1 MSKKLNLLCLMF
13 VSITFLISCGP
24 KIYSDP
30 QAENLAHGHKSFA
43 VIPPLVSIAASKKID
58 AEAIK
63 EQQRTESVNFQKEMY
78 SWLLKRKQ
86 QGKIQADIQDVTTT
100 VALLKKAGYYN
111 GEIFTPLEL
120 AEILKVDG
128 VLSSNYSLSK
138 PMSQGTAIAVGVLL
152 GGFGATNSTVI
163 DLSLFDKATGK
174 MIWNYNHK
182 AAGSFTTPNALVDDL
197 MRKASRKMPYS
208 S

>member
-1 MSKKLNLLCLMF
+1 MF
-13 VSITFLISCGP
+13 VTTTFFISCGP
-24 KIYSDP
+24 KIYTDP
-30 QAENLAHGHKSFA
+30 QAENLAQSHKSFA
-43 VIPPLVSIAASKKID
+43 VIPPSVSIAASKKVE

-86 QGKIQADIQDVTTT
+86 QGRIQVNIQDVSTT
-100 VALLKKAGYYN
+100 VAILKKAGYYD
-111 GEIFTPLEL
+111 GEVFTPIEL

-128 VLSSNYSLSK
+128 VLASNYSLSK
-138 PMSQGTAIAVGVLL
+138 PMSQGASIAVGVLL

-163 DLSLFDKATGK
+163 DLSLFDKSSGK

-197 MRKASRKMPYS
+197 MRKASKKMPYS